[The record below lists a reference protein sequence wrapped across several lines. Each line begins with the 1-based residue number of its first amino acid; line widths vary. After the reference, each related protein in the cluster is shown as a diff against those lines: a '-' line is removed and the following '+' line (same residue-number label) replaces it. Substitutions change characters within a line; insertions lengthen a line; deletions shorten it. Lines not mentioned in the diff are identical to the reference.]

1 MLNKIFVIQFYLLI
15 FLLFIFPSLVFAI
28 DTSRPEPNS
37 IPTDVLIKLYII
49 DINEIDAAKQL
60 FTANIAFTAQW
71 KDQRLVSNNK
81 KTTYDLEDVWNPNL
95 QFVNRQKIFKSFPD
109 IVNVDQEGTV
119 VYGQRI
125 VGTFFQPLKLQ
136 KFPFDKQK
144 IEFQM
149 VAAGNSPNE
158 VNFVKGSTGISSNL
172 SIPNWDIKGL
182 NLKKL
187 QYQFLP
193 DSPATEGILLTIT
206 AERHPQFYIYRFM
219 VPLLLI
225 IFMSWIVF
233 WIDPTDYT
241 TQLSISIT
249 SMLTLIAYQFLALSS
264 LPEVPYL
271 TRMDIL
277 MLLSIV
283 LVFASLIE
291 ATITAILAKRGDVL
305 LARSVDKYCRYT
317 FPAIFVFIVIQALTS
332 P

>member
-1 MLNKIFVIQFYLLI
+1 MSKKIIVIQSYLLI

-28 DTSRPEPNS
+28 DTSRPEPNN

-60 FTANIAFTAQW
+60 FTANIAFEAQW

-95 QFVNRQKIFKSFPD
+95 QFVNRQKVFKTFPD
-109 IVNVDQEGTV
+109 IVKVDQEGTV
-119 VYGQRI
+119 VYEQRFI
-125 VGTFFQPLKLQ
+125 GTFFQPLNLQ
-136 KFPFDKQK
+136 KFPFDTQK
-144 IEFQM
+144 IEFQI
-149 VAAGNSPNE
+149 VAAGYSPNE
-158 VNFVKGSTGISSNL
+158 VNFVEGSTGMSSNL

-182 NLKKL
+182 NLIKL
-187 QYQFLP
+187 QYEFLP
-193 DSPATEGILLTIT
+193 DSPKLEGILLTIT
-206 AERHPQFYIYRFM
+206 AKRHPQFYIYRFM

-291 ATITAILAKRGDVL
+291 ATITAILAKRGEVL
-305 LARSVDKYCRYT
+305 LAKSIDNYCRYT

-332 P
+332 S

>member
-1 MLNKIFVIQFYLLI
+1 
-15 FLLFIFPSLVFAI
+15 
-28 DTSRPEPNS
+28 
-37 IPTDVLIKLYII
+37 
-49 DINEIDAAKQL
+49 
-60 FTANIAFTAQW
+60 
-71 KDQRLVSNNK
+71 
-81 KTTYDLEDVWNPNL
+81 L
-95 QFVNRQKIFKSFPD
+95 QFVNRQKVFKTYPD
-109 IVNVDQEGTV
+109 IVNVDQEGTA
-119 VYGQRI
+119 VYVQRFI
-125 VGTFFQPLKLQ
+125 GTFFQPLNLQ

-144 IEFQM
+144 IEFQIITD
-149 VAAGNSPNE
+149 GYSPNE
-158 VNFVKGSTGISSNL
+158 VNFVKGSTGMSSNL

-193 DSPATEGILLTIT
+193 DTPAREGVVLTIT

-283 LVFASLIE
+283 PPMPQPMSR
-291 ATITAILAKRGDVL
+291 T
-305 LARSVDKYCRYT
+305 C
-317 FPAIFVFIVIQALTS
+317 
-332 P
+332 

>member
-1 MLNKIFVIQFYLLI
+1 MSIRIIVIQFYLLT
-15 FLLFIFPSLVFAI
+15 FLLVIIPCKVFAI

-37 IPTDVLIKLYII
+37 IPTDVLIELYIV
-49 DINEIDAAKQL
+49 DINEIDATKQL
-60 FTANIAFTAQW
+60 FTANIAFKIQW

-81 KTTYDLEDVWNPNL
+81 ETTYDLKDVWNPYL
-95 QFVNRQKIFKSFPD
+95 EFVNRQKVFKSAPD
-109 IVNVDQEGTV
+109 IVKVDQEGTV
-119 VYGQRI
+119 VYEQRYI
-125 VGTFFQPLKLQ
+125 GTFFQPLNLQ
-136 KFPFDKQK
+136 NFPFDNQK
-144 IEFQM
+144 IEFQIISN
-149 VAAGNSPNE
+149 GNTPNE
-158 VNFVKGSTGISSNL
+158 VNFVKGSTGMASNL

-187 QYQFLP
+187 QYEFLP
-193 DSPATEGILLTIT
+193 DSPKLEGVLLTVR
-206 AERHPQFYIYRFM
+206 AERHLQFYIYRYM

-249 SMLTLIAYQFLALSS
+249 SMLTLIAYQFLAVSS

-271 TRMDIL
+271 TRMDIF

-291 ATITAILAKRGDVL
+291 TTITAILAKKGNIE
-305 LARSVDKYCRYT
+305 LARSIDNYCRYT
-317 FPAIFVFIVIQALTS
+317 FPAIFIFIAIQGLVS
-332 P
+332 S

>member
-60 FTANIAFTAQW
+60 FTANIAFEAQW

-81 KTTYDLEDVWNPNL
+81 ETTYDLEDVWNPNL
-95 QFVNRQKIFKSFPD
+95 EFINRQKVFKSAPD
-109 IVNVDQEGTV
+109 IVKVDQEGTV

-158 VNFVKGSTGISSNL
+158 VNFVKGSTGISSN
-172 SIPNWDIKGL
+172 
-182 NLKKL
+182 
-187 QYQFLP
+187 
-193 DSPATEGILLTIT
+193 
-206 AERHPQFYIYRFM
+206 
-219 VPLLLI
+219 
-225 IFMSWIVF
+225 
-233 WIDPTDYT
+233 
-241 TQLSISIT
+241 
-249 SMLTLIAYQFLALSS
+249 
-264 LPEVPYL
+264 
-271 TRMDIL
+271 
-277 MLLSIV
+277 
-283 LVFASLIE
+283 
-291 ATITAILAKRGDVL
+291 
-305 LARSVDKYCRYT
+305 
-317 FPAIFVFIVIQALTS
+317 
-332 P
+332 

>member
-1 MLNKIFVIQFYLLI
+1 
-15 FLLFIFPSLVFAI
+15 
-28 DTSRPEPNS
+28 
-37 IPTDVLIKLYII
+37 
-49 DINEIDAAKQL
+49 
-60 FTANIAFTAQW
+60 
-71 KDQRLVSNNK
+71 
-81 KTTYDLEDVWNPNL
+81 
-95 QFVNRQKIFKSFPD
+95 
-109 IVNVDQEGTV
+109 
-119 VYGQRI
+119 
-125 VGTFFQPLKLQ
+125 
-136 KFPFDKQK
+136 
-144 IEFQM
+144 
-149 VAAGNSPNE
+149 
-158 VNFVKGSTGISSNL
+158 
-172 SIPNWDIKGL
+172 
-182 NLKKL
+182 
-187 QYQFLP
+187 
-193 DSPATEGILLTIT
+193 
-206 AERHPQFYIYRFM
+206 
-219 VPLLLI
+219 
-225 IFMSWIVF
+225 MSWIVF

>member
-28 DTSRPEPNS
+28 DTSRPEPN
-37 IPTDVLIKLYII
+37 IFPTDVLIKLYII

-60 FTANIAFTAQW
+60 FTANIAFEAQW

-81 KTTYDLEDVWNPNL
+81 ITTYNLADVWNPNL
-95 QFVNRQKIFKSFPD
+95 QFVNRQKVFKTYPD
-109 IVNVDQEGTV
+109 IVNVDQEGTA
-119 VYGQRI
+119 VYVQRFI
-125 VGTFFQPLKLQ
+125 GTFFQPLNLQ

-144 IEFQM
+144 IEFQIITD
-149 VAAGNSPNE
+149 GYSPNE

-193 DSPATEGILLTIT
+193 DSPAREGVLLTIT

-291 ATITAILAKRGDVL
+291 ATITAILAKRGEVL
-305 LARSVDKYCRYT
+305 LAKSIDNYCRYT